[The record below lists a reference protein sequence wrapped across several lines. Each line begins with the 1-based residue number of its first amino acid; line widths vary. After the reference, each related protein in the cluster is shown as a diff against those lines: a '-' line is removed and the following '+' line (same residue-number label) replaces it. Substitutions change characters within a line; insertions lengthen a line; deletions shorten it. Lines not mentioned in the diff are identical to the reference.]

1 MNTKKF
7 ALGRQSCSGEAR
19 LLWGREARLL
29 REGKVAPGKQM
40 LLWGRKLLG
49 GGDVALGR
57 KVALGKQMLLW
68 GSRCCSGE
76 GKLLWGENLLG
87 GRKVARGRHKMRE

>member
-7 ALGRQSCSGEAR
+7 ARGRQSCSREAR
-19 LLWGREARLL
+19 LLWGGEARLL
-29 REGKVAPGKQM
+29 REGKVAPGEA
-40 LLWGRKLLG
+40 
-49 GGDVALGR
+49 DVALGEEFAR
-57 KVALGKQMLLW
+57 GR
-68 GSRCCSGE
+68 RCCSGE